1 MLCLFSFPD
10 NSDNSNY
17 ELCFPSK
24 TVSDYVRIDLPS
36 SVSPLT
42 AFTVC
47 LWIKVGDR
55 SSDGTLFSYSVP
67 GMSNEIVVDK
77 YSMLRL
83 RINNV
88 RR

>member
-1 MLCLFSFPD
+1 MCLFSFPD
-10 NSDNSNY
+10 SDNSNFQFS
-17 ELCFPSK
+17 FPSK

-36 SVSPLT
+36 SVPPLT

-67 GMSNEIVVDK
+67 GMSNEIVVHK
-77 YSMLRL
+77 YSSLRL
-83 RINNV
+83 WINNV